1 MTAYARKQERIKLS
15 IAKEFR
21 EQVRLRSSFERKLR
35 LQLIT
40 FFAEVGQQAQREYAA
55 VGRLVKT
62 PLDIEPRLTMLL
74 TAHYRAVIDAF
85 GLRVLR
91 GRKADSQFETLIQR
105 YIATDGAAR
114 IQGITGTTR
123 QAIQSVI
130 SASEK
135 DGLGNQATGKAIFDK
150 MRGSFSRN
158 RAATIARTETHSAAS
173 YANHEVNK
181 SLGIPNQKKRWVATN
196 DIRTRSWHSAMN
208 GVEVEADEDFTVYH
222 NGIEYKMGYTGDP
235 RGGASNTINCRCITL
250 YITPE
255 DEIEDDAPRDDAGIT
270 KPWGEAKPEE
280 VEMHNQSW
288 SKAMPAI
295 LLRVIQKTKQVDEL
309 EFGVK
314 GAYARGGPQGGKTI
328 AVHNKRG
335 QNVTNTND
343 AGIWRHEYG
352 HHIDMSWGRR
362 INNENYI
369 SLKVAPSMQLDKN
382 EYRKNKRDA
391 AREGTRSDISKFLDE
406 TGFNPTTDDVLS
418 FAKQAGLDERDLE
431 AYFSK
436 VGWKDIDVRRNVVR
450 FIAAVK
456 NKDFGYLEGDLPSFN
471 TLEFEGPMLADY
483 LGAITTNT
491 VGWGHSKAY
500 YTGRRNIRRGYTS
513 ANTTEGMA
521 NYSGLMGSQNRESW
535 RKLMEIFA
543 PETTRAF
550 DNIFEEIDD
559 FNS

>member
-1 MTAYARKQERIKLS
+1 MINLAHKAQRTKISVR
-15 IAKEFR
+15 KEFI
-21 EQVRLRSSFERKLR
+21 EQNRLRLGFERKLR
-35 LQLIT
+35 LQMQTL
-40 FFAEVGQQAQREYAA
+40 FAETGQQAQREYEQA
-55 VGRLVKT
+55 GRLIFTGRNLQQGLQGV
-62 PLDIEPRLTMLL
+62 LSS
-74 TAHYRAVIDAF
+74 HYRAVIDAF

-91 GRKADSQFETLIQR
+91 NQKADGQFETLVKDYIRSYGAQR
-105 YIATDGAAR
+105 VT
-114 IQGITGTTR
+114 QVSNTTMSQIR
-123 QAIQSVI
+123 RVI
-130 SASEK
+130 EAGESE
-135 DGLGNQATGKAIFDK
+135 GLGNAVIGRNIFQS
-150 MRGSFSRN
+150 MRGSFSKYRS
-158 RAATIARTETHSAAS
+158 ATIARTETHSAAS
-173 YANHEVNK
+173 YANHEVNA
-181 SLGIPNQKKRWVATN
+181 SLNIPNQKKRWVATN

-235 RGGASNTINCRCITL
+235 RGGAANTINCRCITL
-250 YITPE
+250 YVSPE
-255 DEIEDDAPRDDAGIT
+255 DEIEDDAPRDDSGVT

-295 LLRVIQKTKQVDEL
+295 LLRIIQKTKQVDEL

-314 GAYARGGPQGGKTI
+314 GAYARGGLQGGQKI

-431 AYFSK
+431 AYFIK

-471 TLEFEGPMLADY
+471 TFEFEGPMLADY

-521 NYSGLMGSQNRESW
+521 NYSGLMGSQNSESW

-550 DNIFEEIDD
+550 DSIFEEIDD